1 STRTQTLV
9 VRTRLDDPTTLMPA
23 VRDVLRGLEPDA
35 PPYRVE
41 TLEQTVARS
50 LWRQRLQGQ
59 TLGLFAALALLL
71 SVVGLYGV
79 VAYTVAQRR
88 REIGVR
94 VALGAT
100 PRQVVGAIVGQGARL
115 ALRGIV
121 LGLLVALPAAR
132 LLGDLLYEVRPYDP
146 APFVVIPAWLA
157 AVALIAS
164 WLPAMAAAR
173 VAPQAALRAE

>member
-1 STRTQTLV
+1 VL
-9 VRTRLDDPTTLMPA
+9 RTRLEDPTSLMPA
-23 VRDVLRGLEPDA
+23 VRDLLGGFDRDA

-41 TLEQTVARS
+41 TFEQAVART

-79 VAYTVAQRR
+79 VAYSVAQRR

-100 PRQVVGAIVGQGARL
+100 RRQVVGVIVGQGARL
-115 ALRGIV
+115 VLRGIAI
-121 LGLLVALPAAR
+121 GLVVALFATR
-132 LLGDLLYEVRPYDP
+132 LLADLLYEVRPHDL
-146 APFVVIPAWLA
+146 ATFVAIPLLLA
-157 AVALIAS
+157 VVALVAS